1 MIIMTVSET
10 DKALVAVYSRWLEE
24 LKQLAPELLDSSS
37 NFSNPYYIS
46 TPAEW
51 HSGDKPRILIVG
63 EEGGGEWGCGK
74 QGNSLFPD
82 DFEAIQ
88 EYNRSYLAKQLGQIP
103 MQGEKKNNSAFWRRV
118 RAVSKYGVCAW
129 SNIDKIHRLGKSHC
143 KLSDSER
150 DALHS
155 TQTQVLREELQILQP
170 SLVVFFGWYRISL
183 LHELP
188 ELFDVLY
195 PNGINGGFLG
205 NLERIDH
212 DGLPFIFTYHPGWRK
227 NKPANYEKDVLNLIR
242 ESLE

>member
-118 RAVSKYGVCAW
+118 RSVSEYGVCAW
-129 SNIDKIHRLGKSHC
+129 SNIDKIHRLGKSKC
-143 KLSDSER
+143 ALSTTEQR
-150 DALHS
+150 KLHS
-155 TQTQVLREELQILQP
+155 TKTQILSEEIHILRP